1 MISTP
6 SAPVVGIAWY
16 RPETYARIVAVMADG
31 ASFPKTHASW
41 RQKAGRMERELKR
54 QGSRTARIEIDPD
67 AFAAWCG
74 EHGLAPDSPAR
85 VQFVAETAEA
95 GRDSLTA

>member
-1 MISTP
+1 MSTP
-6 SAPVVGIAWY
+6 SVPVVGIAWY
-16 RPETYARIVAVMADG
+16 RPDNYDRIVTLMADG

-54 QGSRTARIEIDPD
+54 QGSRTVRVEVDPEV
-67 AFAAWCG
+67 FVAWCG
-74 EHGLAPDSPAR
+74 ERGLAPDSPGRA
-85 VQFVAETAEA
+85 QYVAETAEA